1 MKLLPVGDG
10 STYIDLGAAQHFKLR
25 GVTYYRAQNGAWVR
39 SDGKGRPGQAIT
51 ECDAFKAFINADM
64 PTEAEKYFP
73 ELFRE
78 GVNVK
83 AAIEPDSKSANAAHR
98 RPWRFVFGGIAVL
111 LVAAYAVA
119 IIMGKIPASRQIS
132 LSGVALF
139 VIAAMLVIGLFRP
152 QWFREIQGLQFGSFR
167 VDMRERLDKI
177 QATQEDQNKNL
188 NEIHFILESLVTQTQ
203 MKHLRGLDRGFTG
216 NYRRSPQLL
225 AELRYLR
232 DVGLIES
239 IEDKFHFADLP
250 ATKFDLSHYVRLT
263 QRGRE
268 YLRRVSMAVPPSDA
282 SAPQNRTNG
291 Q

>member
-1 MKLLPVGDG
+1 MR
-10 STYIDLGAAQHFKLR
+10 AAL
-25 GVTYYRAQNGAWVR
+25 
-39 SDGKGRPGQAIT
+39 
-51 ECDAFKAFINADM
+51 
-64 PTEAEKYFP
+64 
-73 ELFRE
+73 
-78 GVNVK
+78 K
-83 AAIEPDSKSANAAHR
+83 AAIELDSKSANAAPR

-132 LSGVALF
+132 LSGIVLF

-239 IEDKFHFADLP
+239 IEEKFHFADLP

-282 SAPQNRTNG
+282 SAPQTPRPHLHQPTPPLPSCTHPAPPGARRVSSSRTVCCAFRG
-291 Q
+291 RRQLWCQAPGTATCSTCGSLSSTSAERR